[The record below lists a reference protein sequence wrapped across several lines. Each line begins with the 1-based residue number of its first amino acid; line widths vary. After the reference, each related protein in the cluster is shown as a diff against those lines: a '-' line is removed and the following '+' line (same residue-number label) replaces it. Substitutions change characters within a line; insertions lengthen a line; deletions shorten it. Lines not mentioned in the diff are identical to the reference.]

1 VQNVSGVTPAQATSA
16 VESNGQIGNLQLS
29 SQQEADL
36 VNFLKILSNGYTRP
50 KPVDCSRTCVD
61 IVACGQQETRL

>member
-1 VQNVSGVTPAQATSA
+1 MRYSATAHIEVPAQAPSA

-36 VNFLKILSNGYTRP
+36 VNFFKILSDGYSRLN
-50 KPVDCSRTCVD
+50 PVSRD
-61 IVACGQQETRL
+61 QGL